1 MRHTFIYFFL
11 SSDGP
16 STDEIEIQAV
26 SVDMTV
32 EDIFQHET
40 QVLKEMQETTAVT
53 SRKKRSRKASNYSTG
68 SDGSSDSEN
77 DSSLNI
83 TTPRQGSKYSYTYNN
98 VSYVL
103 EFLAWWVLKSKV
115 FAQKWNCCILWIDIA
130 HTACIGF

>member
-1 MRHTFIYFFL
+1 MIATYFHLFFFL

-83 TTPRQGSKYSYTYNN
+83 TTPRKGSKYSYTYNS
-98 VSYVL
+98 VS
-103 EFLAWWVLKSKV
+103 
-115 FAQKWNCCILWIDIA
+115 
-130 HTACIGF
+130 

>member
-1 MRHTFIYFFL
+1 MRHTFIYFSL
-11 SSDGP
+11 SSNGP

-53 SRKKRSRKASNYSTG
+53 SRKKRSRKTSNYSTG

-83 TTPRQGSKYSYTYNN
+83 TTPRKGSKHFNIGNYNS
-98 VSYVL
+98 VSQVI
-103 EFLAWWVLKSKV
+103 EFIFRGVKIS
-115 FAQKWNCCILWIDIA
+115 
-130 HTACIGF
+130 